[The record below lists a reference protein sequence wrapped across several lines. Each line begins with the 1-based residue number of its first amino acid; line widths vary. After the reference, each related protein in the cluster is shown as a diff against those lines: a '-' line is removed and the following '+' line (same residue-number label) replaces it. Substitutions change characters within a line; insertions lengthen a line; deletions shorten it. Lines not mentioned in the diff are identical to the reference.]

1 MPSEKSTT
9 SVSAQKNVLGE
20 TLEACC
26 ESNNTGFMRNGYCE
40 VNAQDRGNHSICAVM
55 TDEFLQF
62 SLNKGNDLI
71 TPKPEWRFPGLK
83 AGDRWCLCAARWQE
97 AFEAG
102 LAPTVV
108 LAATHQACLLVFKL
122 EDLQKKATDV
132 H

>member
-1 MPSEKSTT
+1 MSSQANTT
-9 SVSAQKNVLGE
+9 SVSTQKNVLGE
-20 TLEACC
+20 ALEACC

-40 VNAQDRGNHSICAVM
+40 VNTQDRGNHSVCAVVS
-55 TDEFLQF
+55 DEFLQF

-71 TPKPEWRFPGLK
+71 TPRPEWRFPGLK

-102 LAPTVV
+102 VAPLVV
-108 LAATHQACLLVFKL
+108 LAATHQACLLVLKL
-122 EDLQKKATDV
+122 DDLKKKAYQP

>member
-9 SVSAQKNVLGE
+9 PVSAQKNVLGE

-26 ESNNTGFMRNGYCE
+26 ELNHTGFMRNGYCE
-40 VNAQDRGNHSICAVM
+40 VNAQDRGNHSVCAVM

-108 LAATHQACLLVFKL
+108 LAATHQACLLVVKL
-122 EDLQKKATDV
+122 ENLKAKAYNS
-132 H
+132 